1 MQYVPLQARLTA
13 SLTITPDPHNPTDR
27 ADPASTST
35 DLFLRRVQS
44 REALGSED
52 SLSQPMPE
60 WYTSPPISSQL
71 PPLPTQL

>member
-1 MQYVPLQARLTA
+1 MQYVSLQAGLA
-13 SLTITPDPHNPTDR
+13 VLLTITPDPHKPTDR
-27 ADPASTST
+27 ADQASTST

-60 WYTSPPISSQL
+60 WYISPLISTLL
-71 PPLPTQL
+71 PPLPIQL